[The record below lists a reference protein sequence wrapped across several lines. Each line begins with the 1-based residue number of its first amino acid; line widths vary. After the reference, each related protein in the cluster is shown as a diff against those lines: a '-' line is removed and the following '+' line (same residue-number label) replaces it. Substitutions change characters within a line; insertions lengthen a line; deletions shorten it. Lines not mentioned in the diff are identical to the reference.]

1 MKHIKERVQCVCHAA
16 PYKRYTRLMTISLI
30 EGVVDILNFFP
41 SENGISED
49 LAPSTIVEG
58 RQKLDMNKKRAEFG
72 AYALVYTGT
81 ENNMRK
87 RGVPAIA
94 LKASNDVGGFYF
106 MSLYTGKKIHGYIW
120 NEIPIDDDVISR
132 VEELADKENQPL
144 LIDDHPLFEW
154 APGRPIASDTFEESE
169 LDNETEQ

>member
-1 MKHIKERVQCVCHAA
+1 ML
-16 PYKRYTRLMTISLI
+16 T
-30 EGVVDILNFFP
+30 FFS
-41 SENGISED
+41 SENDISED

-58 RQKLDMNKKRAEFG
+58 RQKLDMNKKRAEFW

-94 LKASNDVGGFYF
+94 LKASNDVGGCYF

-120 NEIPIDDDVISR
+120 NEIPINNDIISQ
-132 VEELADKENQPL
+132 VEELADKEN
-144 LIDDHPLFEW
+144 
-154 APGRPIASDTFEESE
+154 
-169 LDNETEQ
+169 

>member
-1 MKHIKERVQCVCHAA
+1 MLKI
-16 PYKRYTRLMTISLI
+16 
-30 EGVVDILNFFP
+30 FP
-41 SENGISED
+41 SKNGISED

-94 LKASNDVGGFYF
+94 LKASNDVGGCYF
-106 MSLYTGKKIHGYIW
+106 LSLYTGKKIYRYIW
-120 NEIPIDDDVISR
+120 NGIPINDNVIS
-132 VEELADKENQPL
+132 
-144 LIDDHPLFEW
+144 
-154 APGRPIASDTFEESE
+154 
-169 LDNETEQ
+169 